1 MVVRGRT
8 LARASGHR
16 KTGLIGIAL
25 AATVAAGALSACSGS
40 SSATDDSSSDNDEWS
55 GFFPFGLEPPG
66 VTLTP
71 SVKPGK
77 RDVSVDTEVS
87 VAADDG
93 KIDKV
98 LLYYGH
104 SKQNAVAGSVSSNGT
119 TWTANENLE
128 PGERYRMVMRGESSD
143 GKATIKRSH
152 FRTEGLTLDEQT
164 YMQYIQPYDNATVGV
179 GMPVVLMFDIPV
191 TNKASIERSLH
202 VTSTP
207 KVQGTWHWFSDTEV
221 HYRPKHYW
229 PAGTKVHVDAD
240 INGVPAGN
248 GIYGQ
253 ESESF
258 DFTIGRKVISK
269 INLKSHK
276 MKVFIN
282 DKLARTIPVTGGMP
296 GYETRSGTKVIMEK
310 YRIKHMDAAT
320 TGVSRSDPEYYNIPD
335 VPNALRV
342 TWSGEF
348 LHGAPWSVADQGYAN
363 VSHGCVGMSVANSAW
378 MYRNFSIGDVV
389 KVTGSNRSL
398 EPGNGWTDWDNPWGQ
413 YAQGSALR

>member
-1 MVVRGRT
+1 MNGRGRT
-8 LARASGHR
+8 LARVSRSH
-16 KTGLIGIAL
+16 KTGLVGLAL
-25 AATVAAGALSACSGS
+25 AATVASGALTACSGS
-40 SSATDDSSSDNDEWS
+40 SSASDDTSSGDDST
-55 GFFPFGLEPPG
+55 GLFASAELTPN
-66 VTLTP
+66 VTLT
-71 SVKPGK
+71 SNVKSGK
-77 RDVSVDTEVS
+77 RDVAVDTKVS
-87 VAADDG
+87 VAAADG
-93 KIDKV
+93 TIDKV

-104 SKQNAVAGSVSSNGT
+104 NEKNVVAGSVSADGT
-119 TWTANENLE
+119 TWTADDFLE
-128 PGERYRMVMRGESSD
+128 PGERYRMVMRGENSD
-143 GKATIKRSH
+143 GQATTERSH

-191 TNKASIERSLH
+191 TDKASIERSLH

-207 KVQGTWHWFSDTEV
+207 QVDGAWHWYSDTEV

-229 PAGTKVHVDAD
+229 PTGTKVHVDAD
-240 INGVPAGN
+240 INGVSAGN

-282 DKLARTIPVTGGMP
+282 DKLAKTIPVTGGMP

-310 YRIKHMDAAT
+310 YRTKDMDAAT
-320 TGVSRSDPEYYNIPD
+320 TGVSQNDPEYYNISD

-348 LHGAPWSVADQGYAN
+348 LHGAPWSESDQGFAN
-363 VSHGCVGMSVANSAW
+363 VSHGCVGMSVENSGW
-378 MYRNFSIGDVV
+378 MYDNFEIGDVV

-398 EPGNGWTDWDNPWGQ
+398 EPGNGWTDWDVSWGQ
-413 YAQGSALR
+413 YIKGSALH